1 MTKCINNK
9 LKYKY
14 KRGGGENRHMKLDE
28 KAKEAR
34 REYYRNYYRKNKEKI
49 RLINLNYWKKKA
61 MEKELN
67 ENGEKCS
74 SKSS

>member
-1 MTKCINNK
+1 
-9 LKYKY
+9 
-14 KRGGGENRHMKLDE
+14 MKLDE